1 MDRQEIISQLKEY
14 FSISEL
20 VCPHILN
27 EWGARAWQFLST
39 DYLHALLII
48 RRDIL
53 KAPMSC
59 NNGTTYTQR
68 GMRCNRCQIVKNKLK
83 LYISSHL
90 LGQAGDFSVKGMS
103 AEQAREKIKEN
114 ADLLP
119 CNVRLEGGV
128 TWLHIDTLPQEGI
141 TDKVYVFKG

>member
-1 MDRQEIISQLKEY
+1 MDRQEIISQLKDY
-14 FSISEL
+14 FTIGEL

-27 EWGARAWQFLST
+27 EWGARSWQYLST

-53 KAPMSC
+53 KAPMLC

-83 LYISSHL
+83 LYVSSHL
-90 LGQAGDFSVKGMS
+90 LGKAGDFSVEGMT

-114 ADLLP
+114 EDLLP
-119 CNVRLEGGV
+119 CPVRLEGDV

-141 TDKVYVFKG
+141 TDKVYIFK

>member
-1 MDRQEIISQLKEY
+1 MDRQEIISQLNEY
-14 FSISEL
+14 FSIGEL

-27 EWGARAWQFLST
+27 EWGTRAWQFLVT

-53 KAPMSC
+53 KVPMLC

-68 GMRCNRCQIVKNKLK
+68 GMRCNLCQIVKNKLK

-90 LGQAGDFSVKGMS
+90 LGKAGDFSVIGMT
-103 AEQAREKIKEN
+103 AEKAREKIIEH

-119 CNVRLEGGV
+119 CNIRLEGGV
-128 TWLHIDTLPQEGI
+128 DWLHIDTLPQEGI
-141 TDKVYVFKG
+141 TNKVYVFK